1 MDYKEF
7 VRAVEK
13 QMNQQM
19 RGGVKAGLYTT
30 IKNNG
35 KERTGILIETPG
47 INISPTIYLEEYYQ
61 SYRQGAALEKIVDE
75 ILTFYEEIKQEKS
88 WDYEKILDY
97 EGVKDRIVFKL
108 VNTVKNRQFLS
119 TVPHVPF
126 LDLSAVFY
134 VLIEVTSEG
143 TAAMTVNKT
152 HMKQWGIEQD
162 TLWKDAARNCRR
174 ILPAEFFTMNYALK
188 EMLQKNT
195 GCSEEN
201 TRENLFAGDA
211 CSRDGMY
218 VLSNKL
224 RSYGAACMAYPH
236 VLEMIG
242 GILQSDY
249 YVLPS
254 SVHEV
259 VIVPASAGV
268 GCRDMDEMVA
278 EVNRT
283 QVAPE
288 EVLSD
293 RAYYYDRR
301 IDVLQ
306 PGSARRE
313 EGCI

>member
-1 MDYKEF
+1 
-7 VRAVEK
+7 
-13 QMNQQM
+13 
-19 RGGVKAGLYTT
+19 
-30 IKNNG
+30 
-35 KERTGILIETPG
+35 
-47 INISPTIYLEEYYQ
+47 
-61 SYRQGAALEKIVDE
+61 
-75 ILTFYEEIKQEKS
+75 
-88 WDYEKILDY
+88 
-97 EGVKDRIVFKL
+97 
-108 VNTVKNRQFLS
+108 
-119 TVPHVPF
+119 
-126 LDLSAVFY
+126 
-134 VLIEVTSEG
+134 
-143 TAAMTVNKT
+143 
-152 HMKQWGIEQD
+152 
-162 TLWKDAARNCRR
+162 
-174 ILPAEFFTMNYALK
+174 
-188 EMLQKNT
+188 
-195 GCSEEN
+195 
-201 TRENLFAGDA
+201 
-211 CSRDGMY
+211 
-218 VLSNKL
+218 
-224 RSYGAACMAYPH
+224 MAYPH